1 MSNRNY
7 WPPYMQTWVSSVKGV
22 SEESEPASRFEGL
35 GARQDN
41 SYSSYYHPSVIPF
54 MAQALVHR

>member
-1 MSNRNY
+1 
-7 WPPYMQTWVSSVKGV
+7 MQTWVSSVKGV